1 MFAKLSSFLGQK
13 KNAEPKEYSLKETAV
28 IEHFPTSKGRVE
40 VRDAAPKASM
50 VSCADPLNCTQ
61 EEVINYLTS
70 KPTGITFVHGKA
82 GCGKTYL
89 ICKVAEKVH
98 GCQIL
103 VPTNL
108 AASLYKNARTLH
120 SFFHG
125 GFDNLEEGYQNPDN
139 LTQTKTASFESN
151 LRGVELLIIDE
162 ISMVRADT
170 FEMMNRICQFG
181 KGNNLPFGG
190 IPTVVVG
197 DLFQLPPIVSD
208 NAIQAY
214 LEKEYNGIYFFNSH
228 VIQKEI
234 DNIHFFELSKSYR
247 QQSDA
252 KYLAVLDA
260 FRMPLTP
267 QRKVELLQVLNT
279 RVLPESLPKDAVY
292 VASSNEEVKNVNTKK
307 LEELP
312 GSVTTID
319 AVYSIQ
325 TKDKT
330 GHITLKHSDL
340 PTEKDILPI
349 IVPSAY
355 DSQLSFKIGAR
366 IVFCKSSKSH
376 GYINGDFGTITGFNG
391 DYFTIQNER
400 TRMTV
405 MCPNPKDI
413 YKVSQMSEYRYE
425 MRYDDVK
432 HKLVRVKPYVQK
444 TTQFPIKLAYAFTI
458 HKSQG
463 QTYDKVILDL
473 NSHIFAPGQLYVA
486 LSRVKSMDGLFLTR
500 PISYSDIIADE
511 SIFFFLNK
519 MRSLRAE
526 KYGQTVEQVPLQ
538 ETNSMALFED
548 LTCQNFATFILKN
561 EKEDTMQTAL
571 LNCLKGYQE
580 NTSQKQTGYACQ
592 ELCKITDLICSSYQS
607 YPQAFKTQLNDWE
620 NAKQHPTMI
629 LNTIYELYKD
639 IVNSPKKQVITDH
652 KINLAKKKTV

>member
-1 MFAKLSSFLGQK
+1 MFGKLFFFLGSK
-13 KNAEPKEYSLKETAV
+13 KVAEHQDTTT
-28 IEHFPTSKGRVE
+28 IEHSQLQEIGNE
-40 VRDAAPKASM
+40 VHVAAPVPPQM
-50 VSCADPLNCTQ
+50 TYIDPLNCTQ
-61 EEVINYLTS
+61 EEVIDYLTNT
-70 KPTGITFVHGKA
+70 PTGITFVHGKA
-82 GCGKTYL
+82 GCGKTTL
-89 ICKVAEKVH
+89 IRKVADKVS
-98 GCQIL
+98 GCQVL
-103 VPTNL
+103 APTNL

-120 SFFHG
+120 SFFYA
-125 GFDNLEEGYQNPDN
+125 GFDNLDEGYQNPEN
-139 LTQTKTASFESN
+139 LTQATASSFAVK
-151 LRGVELLIIDE
+151 LFGVKLLIIDE

-170 FEMMNRICQFG
+170 FEMINRICQLS
-181 KGNNLPFGG
+181 KRNDLPFGG

-208 NAIQAY
+208 DAVQAY

-228 VIQKEI
+228 VIQKAI
-234 DNIHFFELSKSYR
+234 NDIHFFELSKSFR
-247 QQSDA
+247 QQNDA
-252 KYLAVLDA
+252 KYLKVLDA
-260 FRMPLTP
+260 FRKPLSP
-267 QRKVELLQVLNT
+267 QSKIEILQVLNT
-279 RVLPESLPKDAVY
+279 RVQPECLPKDAVY

-340 PTEKDILPI
+340 PTDKDILPI

-366 IVFCKSSKSH
+366 IVFCKSSKYH
-376 GYINGDFGTITGFNG
+376 GYINGDFGTITEFNG

-405 MCPNPKDI
+405 MCPNPMDR
-413 YKVSQMSEYRYE
+413 YKVSQMSEYRYK

-432 HKLVRVKPYVQK
+432 HKLVRVIPYVQK

-526 KYGQTVEQVPLQ
+526 DAEQTEEQVSVQ
-538 ETNSMALFED
+538 ETSSMTQFED
-548 LTCQNFATFILKN
+548 LTCQNFATFIRKN
-561 EKEDTMQTAL
+561 EQEETMQTAL
-571 LNCLKGYQE
+571 LSCLEGYQE
-580 NTSQKQTGYACQ
+580 MMSHNQIKYALQ
-592 ELCKITDLICSSYQS
+592 ELHKITDLISSSYQS
-607 YPQAFKTQLNDWE
+607 YPQALTTLLNSGGTIKQSTMML
-620 NAKQHPTMI
+620 NA
-629 LNTIYELYKD
+629 IYELYTA
-639 IVNSPKKQVITDH
+639 IVNSPKKQIITDY
-652 KINLAKKKTV
+652 KINLTKKITA